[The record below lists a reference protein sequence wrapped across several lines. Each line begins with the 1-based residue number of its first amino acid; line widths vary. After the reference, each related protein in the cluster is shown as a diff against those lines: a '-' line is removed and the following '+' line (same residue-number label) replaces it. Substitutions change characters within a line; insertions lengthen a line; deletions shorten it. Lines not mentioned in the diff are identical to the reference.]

1 MRTPKKL
8 LISIRGFVENEYSK
22 IFDNEFFGYTKVT
35 IEQPLKEN
43 GIIQLDRK
51 GNRKPDSKLRDYERI
66 PLSENIEEYF
76 EREVFPHLP
85 ESWIDR
91 SKDKV
96 GYEINFTKYFY
107 SILHFVHQKKSL
119 KIYRLLEEEFR
130 SLINQ
135 IMD

>member
-1 MRTPKKL
+1 MTYR
-8 LISIRGFVENEYSK
+8 FV
-22 IFDNEFFGYTKVT
+22 GR
-35 IEQPLKEN
+35 QEN

-66 PLSENIEEYF
+66 PLSENIQDYF
-76 EREVFPHLP
+76 EREVFPNLP

-107 SILHFVHQKKSL
+107 CYTPLRSSTEITKDLQ
-119 KIYRLLEEEFR
+119 LLEDEFR

-135 IMD
+135 IID